1 MDEDNLK
8 KIIGELTNKLEQL
21 ESQLK
26 DLQSQQLETGNNI
39 VTLIQHAETMNNVT
53 DASGM
58 LAQHVTDLEE
68 KLNYYKKNTDE
79 LKRIAKNANLYTNQF
94 RDRNKEKLISLLVME
109 KFFKLSK
116 QKKSSVN
123 FLT

>member
-53 DASGM
+53 DASGK

-68 KLNYYKKNTDE
+68 KLN
-79 LKRIAKNANLYTNQF
+79 
-94 RDRNKEKLISLLVME
+94 SVMSWME
-109 KFFKLSK
+109 QETR
-116 QKKSSVN
+116 QKKLN
-123 FLT
+123 